1 MSTCMKALF
10 FTSYMLFFITP
21 TVFGQNW
28 KLTWSD
34 EFDYTGLPE
43 DSKWDY
49 MQGMAYNNESQY
61 YTKGREQ
68 NARVENGH
76 LVIEAIFEEYEG
88 AKYTSAR
95 AITRGKKEFLY
106 GRIEVKAKLPTGV
119 GMWPAIWMLGS
130 NRDQL
135 SWPACGEIDIMENVG
150 YDPDTIHA
158 NIHTKAYNHTIG
170 TNKGSRI
177 KVQSPYKDFHVYAV
191 EWFKDHLDFY
201 VDGQKYFS
209 FENDG
214 AGNNETWPFD
224 KPQYLILNVAVGGD
238 WGGKYGID
246 QSIFPQK
253 MLVDYVR
260 YYEAE

>member
-1 MSTCMKALF
+1 MKTLF
-10 FTSYMLFFITP
+10 FTSYMLFFINVTS
-21 TVFGQNW
+21 FGQDW

-34 EFDYTGLPE
+34 EFDYAGLP
-43 DSKWDY
+43 DNSKWDY
-49 MQGMAYNNESQY
+49 MEGMAFNNECQY

-68 NARVENGH
+68 NARVENGY
-76 LVIEAIFEEYEG
+76 LVIEAIFEEFEG

-95 AITRGKKEFLY
+95 VMTKEKKEFLY

-130 NRDQL
+130 NRDEL

-177 KVQSPYKDFHVYAV
+177 KVQSPYKDFHVYAI

-209 FENDG
+209 FKNDG

-224 KPQYLILNVAVGGD
+224 TPQYLIINIAVGGD

-260 YYEAE
+260 YYEAK